1 MCVCVYVR
9 WFFFFFSRERE
20 RVWIMTISL
29 SGKNWRQD
37 LHSSLISLAG
47 PHKYTHTYICA
58 RDFYIVRCTI

>member
-37 LHSSLISLAG
+37 LHSSLTSLRVRTNII
-47 PHKYTHTYICA
+47 HICA